1 MRIIS
6 GKYKGRRIA
15 PPKNLPVR
23 PTTDMSKEALFNV
36 LNNHFNFSELKILEL
51 FAGTGSI
58 SYEFASRGC
67 SPILCID
74 GDMGCVNF
82 IKKTAKEF
90 DFDITAIKSDVF
102 KFLEK
107 HKGNYDIIFAD
118 PPYGMS
124 QKEFEKI
131 IEMIFENELMDE
143 EGMLVVEH
151 SKYTKLDHMANY
163 SFQKN
168 YGGSVFTFFEFEG
181 DDEESEDI
189 EDEDES

>member
-6 GKYKGRRIA
+6 GKHKGRKIN

-23 PTTDMSKEALFNV
+23 PTTDMSKEALFNI
-36 LNNHFNFSELKILEL
+36 LNNHFNFHELKILEL

-58 SYEFASRGC
+58 SYEFASRG
-67 SPILCID
+67 SAPILCID

-90 DFDITAIKSDVF
+90 DFDITALKSDVF

-107 HKGNYDIIFAD
+107 HTASYDVIFAD
-118 PPYGMS
+118 PPYGME

-131 IEMIFENELMDE
+131 IHLIIENEILDE
-143 EGMLVVEH
+143 EGMLIVEH
-151 SKYTKLDHMANY
+151 SKHTKLEHMENF
-163 SFQKN
+163 SFQKS
-168 YGGSVFTFFEFEG
+168 YGGSVFSFFEFEVE
-181 DDEESEDI
+181 DEE
-189 EDEDES
+189 